1 MFRKIPLFL
10 AAVLSLPSARGEA
23 LEPDSLIRR
32 LARPAPASIAF
43 REVRL
48 SPLLREPLILS
59 GELSYLGPARLERQ
73 VTRPYIERTAVHG
86 ESVRVEREGEP
97 PRSFALRR
105 APELRGLLTGFAAL
119 LAGDS
124 AQLRGSFAVEVDGD
138 ETGWRL
144 NLIPSEARARRR
156 LQRIEVTGSAQLAR
170 CFMMLNVD
178 GGASVMLL
186 GSMAAEALPTKIT
199 VEKLREQCAGAA
211 AANSSRLTLQT
222 GSADSLARVSLR

>member
-1 MFRKIPLFL
+1 M
-10 AAVLSLPSARGEA
+10 LSLKSARGEA
-23 LEPDSLIRR
+23 LDPDSLIRR

-59 GELSYLGPARLERQ
+59 GELSYLGPGRLERK
-73 VTRPYIERTAVHG
+73 VTRPYIEHTAIYGH
-86 ESVRVEREGEP
+86 SVRVEREGEP
-97 PRSFALRR
+97 SRSFALRR
-105 APELRGLLTGFAAL
+105 APELRGLLTGFSAL

-124 AQLRGSFAVEVDGD
+124 AQLKGSFALEVDGD

-144 NLIPSEARARRR
+144 NLIPSDARARRR
-156 LQRIEVTGSAQLAR
+156 LQRIEVTGSAELAR

-186 GSMAAEALPTKIT
+186 GTMAAEALPGDIT
-199 VEKLREQCAGAA
+199 VEKLRQQCAGAA
-211 AANSSRLTLQT
+211 AASGSRLTLQT
-222 GSADSLARVSLR
+222 GSAYSPARVSPP